1 MNQLTRFTMDIYQVG
16 VVIRST
22 FEYFIEKKEGHRV
35 DVYKQRKAILHAAL
49 TENHPFSKFLADN
62 GETGTKIRGNVQ
74 DFYDL
79 VYSDTSRAVFLEG
92 EAEGEKVI
100 VDSGYFLQITDYIV
114 GLHETINDICN
125 GFLNHGKTNGLY
137 EEDFE
142 ELLKQEN
149 ICYRSIAGLIISDQ
163 IRKLYGDFVKAM
175 NENKGQ
181 PSPQSNFVSN
191 DISKMI
197 GFFKFVEEHAKLENQ
212 DYLNAV
218 EQTKLVVDYM
228 GGKPRAEGT
237 GTLEEEF
244 NKLHQMWME
253 NVNKYEIA
261 WHRYYVGQV
270 NKLIEYDKEQIA
282 LREQQSKTEENN

>member
-35 DVYKQRKAILHAAL
+35 DVYKQRKAILQAAL
-49 TENHPFSKFLADN
+49 TENHPFSRFLADN
-62 GETGTKIRGNVQ
+62 GETGEKIKSNVQ
-74 DFYDL
+74 DFYDM
-79 VYSDTSRAVFLEG
+79 VYADDSRAVFLEG
-92 EAEGEKVI
+92 ENEGEKVI

-137 EEDFE
+137 EEEFE

-149 ICYRSIAGLIISDQ
+149 ICYRSIAGLIITDQ
-163 IRKLYGDFVKAM
+163 IKRLYEEFVKAM

-191 DISKMI
+191 DISRMI
-197 GFFKFVEEHAKLENQ
+197 GFFKFVEEHAKVENP
-212 DYLNAV
+212 DYLAAV
-218 EQTKLVVDYM
+218 EQAKLVVDYM
-228 GGKPRAEGT
+228 GGKKPEGAAS
-237 GTLEEEF
+237 LQEEF
-244 NKLHQMWME
+244 AKLHQMFME

-270 NKLIEYDKEQIA
+270 NKLIEFDKEQQA
-282 LREQQSKTEENN
+282 LRQAQENKE